1 MKSIMTAPSDVRF
14 KQCVVIKFLVSENVK
29 TVDSHRRLLAVYG
42 NQTLDVS
49 SVRRWA
55 LRVKG
60 FEVRRAIIA
69 DQDRSGRP
77 VTVTDD
83 AHK

>member
-1 MKSIMTAPSDVRF
+1 MTAPSDVRF
-14 KQCVVIKFLVSENVK
+14 KQCAVIEFLVAKNVK
-29 TVDSHRRLLAVYG
+29 PVDIHRCLLAIYG

-60 FEVRRAIIA
+60 SEVGKAIIA
-69 DQDRSGRP
+69 DQD
-77 VTVTDD
+77 
-83 AHK
+83 